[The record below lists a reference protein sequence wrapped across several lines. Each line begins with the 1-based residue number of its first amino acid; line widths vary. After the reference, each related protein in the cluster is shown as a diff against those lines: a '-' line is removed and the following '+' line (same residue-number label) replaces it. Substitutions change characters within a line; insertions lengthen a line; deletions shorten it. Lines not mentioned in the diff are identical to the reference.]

1 MKRLERADGCFT
13 PGSSR
18 VLMRDVQNLICAQP
32 DWREVSPLVP
42 LRDLCFHPICSI
54 RNMGVIRIPKL
65 RCAPG
70 ALLALLLLLPE
81 IEMGAQS
88 GDPTFSDANWS
99 SLGAGVNGSV
109 VALVASGKD
118 LYAGGTFRT
127 AGGISANYIAKWDG
141 SSWTAL
147 GSGVSGNVLALAV
160 SGNEVYA
167 GGRFTKAG
175 GSAGNYI
182 ATTAPTSP

>member
-1 MKRLERADGCFT
+1 
-13 PGSSR
+13 
-18 VLMRDVQNLICAQP
+18 MRDVQNLICAQL

-54 RNMGVIRIPKL
+54 RNMGVIRNPKL

-70 ALLALLLLLPE
+70 ALLGVLLLLPE

-99 SLGAGVNGSV
+99 SMGAGVNGSV
-109 VALVASGKD
+109 VALVASDKD

-127 AGGISANYIAKWDG
+127 AGGISATTLPNG
-141 SSWTAL
+141 MGT
-147 GSGVSGNVLALAV
+147 V
-160 SGNEVYA
+160 
-167 GGRFTKAG
+167 GRRWVRG
-175 GSAGNYI
+175 
-182 ATTAPTSP
+182 